1 MKRHES
7 LHSLSRDHHHALVQ
21 ARDLILAGAGNDLG
35 RQVGVAVRFAHFW
48 ESDLQAHFLREE
60 QIVLPLLAVH
70 SSDDDRELKKTL
82 REHAEITGMVSAL
95 NDKLARHD
103 TIEAYFLAALGEALR
118 RHIRMEE
125 NEMFPKLEA
134 CVPEVELQR
143 MRVQLEAERSLQ
155 CSRGPIPEGASD

>member
-7 LHSLSRDHHHALVQ
+7 LHALSRDHHHALVQ
-21 ARDLILAGAGNDLG
+21 ARDLKLAASGNDPNKQLS
-35 RQVGVAVRFAHFW
+35 VAVRFADVW
-48 ESDLQAHFLREE
+48 ESDLQRHFLQEE
-60 QIVLPLLAVH
+60 HILLPLLAIH
-70 SSDDDRELKKTL
+70 SSNDDPELRKTL

-95 NDKLARHD
+95 NDKLARRV

-125 NEMFPKLEA
+125 NVMFPKLET

-143 MRVQLEAERSLQ
+143 IRVQLEAERSRECRLRATSEQ
-155 CSRGPIPEGASD
+155 VED